1 MTNLI
6 PIEIIEN
13 KIFVIRD
20 QKVML
25 DSDLAE
31 LYDVET
37 FNLNKAVKR
46 NIERF
51 PEDFMFQLT
60 KEEWEN
66 LIFQIGIS
74 SLENK
79 SLRFQFGTSKE
90 ESKTLISQFVISKE
104 NRGGRRFNPYV
115 FTEQGVAM
123 LSSVLKSKRAVAVN
137 VQIMRTFV
145 KLRQMVL
152 THNELAKQLN
162 ELEQRFIEYA
172 KDTNLELKEHDQKF
186 DEIFKCLQYLT
197 DIHKPGQIGF
207 KVDEK

>member
-31 LYDVET
+31 LYGVET
-37 FNLNKAVKR
+37 KVFNQSVKR

-60 KEEWEN
+60 ETEWEN
-66 LIFQIGIS
+66 L
-74 SLENK
+74 K
-79 SLRFQFGTSKE
+79 SQFGISKE
-90 ESKTLISQFVISKE
+90 ESKSLRSQFVTSKE
-104 NRGGRRFNPYV
+104 TKGGRRYNPYV
-115 FTEQGVAM
+115 FTEQGLAM
-123 LSSVLKSKRAVAVN
+123 LSGVLNSKRAIAVN

-162 ELEQRFIEYA
+162 ELEQRFVEYA
-172 KDTNLELKEHDQKF
+172 KDTNLELKEHDNKF

-197 DIHKPGQIGF
+197 DINKPAKIGF

>member
-1 MTNLI
+1 MADII

-13 KIFVIRD
+13 KIFVIRGL
-20 QKVML
+20 KVML

-31 LYDVET
+31 LYGVET

-60 KEEWEN
+60 ETEWE
-66 LIFQIGIS
+66 
-74 SLENK
+74 
-79 SLRFQFGTSKE
+79 SLRLQIVTSKE
-90 ESKTLISQFVISKE
+90 ENNALIFQFGISKHKK
-104 NRGGRRFNPYV
+104 GGRRYNPYV

-123 LSSVLKSKRAVAVN
+123 LSSVLKSKRAAIVN
-137 VQIMRTFV
+137 VQIMRIFV
-145 KLRQMVL
+145 KLRQMAL

-162 ELEQRFIEYA
+162 ELEQKFINYA

-186 DEIFKCLQYLT
+186 DEIFKCLQYLV
-197 DIHKPGQIGF
+197 DINKPGQIGF
-207 KVDEK
+207 